1 MKILHMIS
9 GGDVGGAKTHVL
21 SLLRGLR
28 AQHEVLLI
36 CFMEGPFAEEARAMG
51 IPVEIIETNNLAAA
65 RKKVVEIVRTR
76 HFSLMHCHGARA
88 NVIGVLVKRQVKL
101 PLITTVH
108 SDPWLDYMG
117 RPISNWT
124 IGVANRKAL
133 RKMDYMVGV
142 SHVTCQLLI
151 RRGFDPQR
159 IFPIYNG
166 VDFSPR
172 KIALDREA
180 YFDSIGLQQEKG
192 SVVFG
197 IAARISPVKDLPTLV
212 RAFAQVVQEVP
223 SARLVIAGD
232 GEDRKKLETMVKELC
247 PAGSVCFAG
256 WVSDMDSF
264 YNALDVN
271 LLTSLSETF
280 PYAITEGARM
290 RCATVASAVGG
301 VPKIVIHKETGFLFT
316 PGDVKALAGYMLE
329 LAKNQP
335 LRERLGQ
342 AIYEKTRREFSAEAT
357 VRAQEEIYKTVLRRW
372 QRPASRKDGVVVCG
386 AYGRG
391 NAGDE
396 AILASILQQLQ
407 SFDPD
412 LPICVLSK
420 NPRETALQ
428 TGVRCRYTFS
438 VPKVCREL
446 RKARLFISGG
456 GSLIQDVTSTRSLLY
471 YLWTLRTARQSGCQV
486 MMYGCGIGPVSKG
499 KNRKIA
505 GKVIDKNVDLITL
518 RDPESMEEL
527 RRLGV
532 CQPKMQIT
540 ADPALLQTVPDKKV
554 REYMENAGLSLE
566 GNYCMFVLRPWHTVR
581 RRMAAFTA
589 AAEYVYRVYG
599 MTPVFFMLEPG
610 KDREITEQIA
620 QSLHCPHAILPVV
633 REGDM
638 VCGVI
643 GQMKLVISMR
653 LHALIFAS
661 GQGVPVVGVSYD
673 PKVSGF
679 LDYLG
684 QENYVIANEVTES
697 VLCDLIDSALSC
709 EAAEGEIM
717 ERLRRLARQNGELA
731 WQLFCGETA
740 E

>member
-21 SLLRGLR
+21 SLLRGLCAR
-28 AQHEVLLI
+28 HEILLI
-36 CFMEGPFAEEARAMG
+36 CFMEGPFAQEARAMD
-51 IPVEIIETNNLAAA
+51 IPVEIIATNNLAVAQ
-65 RKKVVEIVRTR
+65 RKVADIVRVR
-76 HFSLMHCHGARA
+76 HFSLMHCHGAKA
-88 NVIGVLVKRQVKL
+88 NVIGVLVKRLIKL

-172 KIALDREA
+172 KIALEREA
-180 YFDSIGLQQEKG
+180 YFDSIGLQREKE

-197 IAARISPVKDLPTLV
+197 IATRISPVKDLPTLV
-212 RAFAQVVQEVP
+212 RAFAQAVKEVP

-232 GEDRKKLETMVKELC
+232 GEDRAKLEALAAELC
-247 PAGSVCFAG
+247 PAGSVQFIG

-290 RCATVASAVGG
+290 RCATIASEVGG
-301 VPKIVIHKETGFLFT
+301 IPRIVLHQKTGLLFH
-316 PGDVKALAGYMLE
+316 PGDTEALTKHMLT
-329 LAKNQP
+329 LARDQD
-335 LRERLGQ
+335 LREQLGQ
-342 AIYEKTRREFSAEAT
+342 AIYEKTKNDFSVEAT
-357 VRAQEEIYKTVLRRW
+357 LRTQEEIYKTILRR
-372 QRPASRKDGVVVCG
+372 QKRPVSGKDGVAICG

-396 AILASILQQLQ
+396 AILASILQQLR

-420 NPRETALQ
+420 KPKETALQ
-428 TGVRCRYTFS
+428 TGVRCCYAFS
-438 VPKVCREL
+438 FWRVCREL
-446 RKARLFISGG
+446 RKTRLFISGG

-471 YLWTLRTARQSGCQV
+471 YLWTLRTARRAGCRV

-499 KNRKIA
+499 NNRKIA
-505 GKVIDKNVDLITL
+505 GKMIDKNVDLITL
-518 RDPESMEEL
+518 RDPESLEEL

-532 CQPKMQIT
+532 SRPNMQIT
-540 ADPALLQTVPDKKV
+540 ADPALLQRVPSQKIQ
-554 REYMENAGLSLE
+554 EYMENAGLAPDGS
-566 GNYCMFVLRPWHTVR
+566 YCMFALRPWHTVR
-581 RRMAAFTA
+581 RRVAAFTA
-589 AAEYVYRVYG
+589 AAEYVYKVYG
-599 MTPVFFMLEPG
+599 MIPVFFMLDPG
-610 KDREITEQIA
+610 KDREMTEQIA
-620 QSLHCPHAILPVV
+620 HTLRCPHVILPVV
-633 REGDM
+633 QEGDM
-638 VCGVI
+638 VCGII
-643 GQMKLVISMR
+643 GQMKLVVSMR
-653 LHALIFAS
+653 LHALVFAS

-684 QENYVIANEVTES
+684 QENYVLANEVTEG

-709 EAAEGEIM
+709 QAAESEIM
-717 ERLRRLARQNGELA
+717 ERLCRLAGQNGELA
-731 WQLFCGETA
+731 WQLFCGEN
-740 E
+740 EE